1 MSLNMVSEVDRRFYS
16 NNLLSNEDLE
26 SDMDLSEILGMDAA
40 LNPEDLVRN
49 FPDDFPTLT
58 LDAINN
64 DTFAVFPD
72 SVNIFS
78 DDLQQEFSDS
88 SDSGISGVT
97 VQYENQPSPDL
108 LIKQEPPSPASSLSS
123 EGSDGTV
130 SQSHKTYTADFDL
143 KIESPPLSPQSMI
156 LSGQGHNIT
165 QASFTYINDQ
175 SELGSQVIINA
186 PTQPCSTVLTGFDTS
201 ININSILNSKVKIQP
216 KPLSTDKTTTV
227 QKPAFPNTEPGKPLV
242 LTPEEFKRLTSQGV
256 LKFQPPCTNQKNK
269 AEIPKV
275 TTTVISPPQIKMA
288 GSPIVQVDHEM
299 KNVKRQQRMIKNRES
314 ASLSRKRKKEY
325 LQTLEEQLSDYDQ
338 QNQKLQQENEELR
351 RRLSTMQTENEVLK
365 RRGTGMASPTK
376 KICLMAV
383 FVLFSLNLGTFSDL
397 IFTPHITRRNSNPSP
412 DMFPH
417 KGRQLLAVTEEKD
430 TYSVGSFMPDYPFS
444 RLKKFMEEN
453 PQHAKEINNDTL
465 YQLYTCPS
473 YFNKTESIRLA
484 DQLSGWMKRHEQQ
497 KKKKPRKP
505 ANKGRR
511 PITSSHSLRELR
523 HLREEQYRSREN
535 QLQLFQNDTVRNFWQ
550 SLPRRNDTFYVLSFN
565 SDYFL
570 IPAVAHNKTMRPRM
584 SLVMPATSLN
594 ETMQPPAGNIGMMQ
608 IDCEVLNTQLIHVH
622 KSALP
627 RHNTSES
634 FFP

>member
-1 MSLNMVSEVDRRFYS
+1 MTLNMATDVDRRFYS

-26 SDMDLSEILGMDAA
+26 ADMDLSEILGVDTA
-40 LNPEDLVRN
+40 LSPEDLVRD

-58 LDAINN
+58 LDALNN
-64 DTFAVFPD
+64 DTFTAFAD
-72 SVNIFS
+72 SCTTFH

-97 VQYENQPSPDL
+97 VQYENQLSPDL
-108 LIKQEPPSPASSLSS
+108 LIKQEPLSPASSLSS
-123 EGSDGTV
+123 EGSDGIV
-130 SQSHKTYTADFDL
+130 SQSHKMYIVDHDVKA
-143 KIESPPLSPQSMI
+143 ESPTSIPQ
-156 LSGQGHNIT
+156 T
-165 QASFTYINDQ
+165 FTFIGDQ
-175 SELGSQVIINA
+175 SETGAPVIINA
-186 PTQPCSTVLTGFDTS
+186 PAKTCSTVLTGFDTS
-201 ININSILNSKVKIQP
+201 VNINSILNSKVKIQP
-216 KPLSTDKTTTV
+216 KPLSVDKTTTV
-227 QKPAFPNTEPGKPLV
+227 QKQALPKTEPGKPLV

-256 LKFQPPCTNQKNK
+256 LKFQPPSANQKTK
-269 AEIPKV
+269 VEIPKV
-275 TTTVISPPQIKMA
+275 TTTVIPTPQIKMA
-288 GSPIVQVDHEM
+288 TSPIVQVDHEM

-325 LQTLEEQLSDYDQ
+325 LQTLEEQLSQYNQ
-338 QNQKLQQENEELR
+338 VNQKLQQENEELR
-351 RRLSTMQTENEVLK
+351 RRLCIMQTENEELK
-365 RRGTGMASPTK
+365 SRGTGIAPPAK

-383 FVLFSLNLGTFSDL
+383 FVLFTLNFGTFSNL
-397 IFTPHITRRNSNPSP
+397 ILTSRATSQQTNPSP
-412 DMFPH
+412 NQFVH
-417 KGRQLLAVTEEKD
+417 KGRQLLAVQEEKA
-430 TYSVGSFMPDYPFS
+430 TFSVGSFMPDYPFS

-453 PQHAKEINNDTL
+453 PEHAKEINNNTL

-505 ANKGRR
+505 ASKENR
-511 PITSSHSLRELR
+511 PITSSYSLRELR
-523 HLREEQYRSREN
+523 HMREQQYRSQEN
-535 QLQLFQNDTVRNFWQ
+535 QLQLFQGDTVRNFWQ

-565 SDYFL
+565 TDYFL

-584 SLVMPATSLN
+584 SLVMPATTLN

-622 KSALP
+622 KSSLP
-627 RHNTSES
+627 RHNASES

>member
-26 SDMDLSEILGMDAA
+26 ADMDLSEILGMDTA
-40 LNPEDLVRN
+40 LSPEDLVRD

-64 DTFAVFPD
+64 DTFTAFAD
-72 SVNIFS
+72 SCTTFH

-108 LIKQEPPSPASSLSS
+108 LIKQEPLSPASSLSS
-123 EGSDGTV
+123 EGSDGIV
-130 SQSHKTYTADFDL
+130 SQSHKIYTVDQDL
-143 KIESPPLSPQSMI
+143 KIESPPSSPQSMI
-156 LSGQGHNIT
+156 LTSQGQTIP
-165 QASFTYINDQ
+165 QSSFTYIGDQ
-175 SELGSQVIINA
+175 SDIGSSVIINA
-186 PTQPCSTVLTGFDTS
+186 PSKTCSTVLTGFDTS

-216 KPLSTDKTTTV
+216 KPLSSDKTATV
-227 QKPAFPNTEPGKPLV
+227 QKPAIPKTEPGKPLV

-256 LKFQPPCTNQKNK
+256 LKFQPPSTSQKTK
-269 AEIPKV
+269 VEIPKV
-275 TTTVISPPQIKMA
+275 TTTVISPPQMTA
-288 GSPIVQVDHEM
+288 SPIVQVDHEM

-325 LQTLEEQLSDYDQ
+325 LQTLEEQLSQY
-338 QNQKLQQENEELR
+338 NQLNLKLQQENEELR
-351 RRLSTMQTENEVLK
+351 RRLCIIQTENEELK
-365 RRGTGMASPTK
+365 GKGTGMASPAK

-383 FVLFSLNLGTFSDL
+383 FVFFTLNFGTFSNLILMPRATNHNSDL
-397 IFTPHITRRNSNPSP
+397 SP
-412 DMFPH
+412 DLFAH
-417 KGRQLLAVTEEKD
+417 KGRQLLAVPEEKD
-430 TYSVGSFMPDYPFS
+430 TFSVGSFMPDYPFS

-453 PQHAKEINNDTL
+453 PEHAKEINNKTL

-505 ANKGRR
+505 VSRENR

-523 HLREEQYRSREN
+523 HMREQHYRTQEN
-535 QLQLFQNDTVRNFWQ
+535 QLQLFQGDTVRNFWQ

>member
-1 MSLNMVSEVDRRFYS
+1 MTMDMVSEVDRRFYS
-16 NNLLSNEDLE
+16 NNLLSSEDLE
-26 SDMDLSEILGMDAA
+26 ADMDLSEILGMDTA
-40 LNPEDLVRN
+40 LSPEDLVRD

-58 LDAINN
+58 LDSLNN
-64 DTFAVFPD
+64 DTFTAFADPG
-72 SVNIFS
+72 NTFH

-108 LIKQEPPSPASSLSS
+108 LIKQEPLSPASSLSS
-123 EGSDGTV
+123 EGSEGTT
-130 SQSHKTYTADFDL
+130 SQSHKIFTLDQDL
-143 KIESPPLSPQSMI
+143 KIEGCPSSPQSI
-156 LSGQGHNIT
+156 IVTGQT
-165 QASFTYINDQ
+165 SPQSSYTYIGDP
-175 SELGSQVIINA
+175 SDIGSQVFINA
-186 PTQPCSTVLTGFDTS
+186 PTKTCSTVLTGFDTS

-216 KPLSTDKTTTV
+216 KPLSSEKPTTTV
-227 QKPAFPNTEPGKPLV
+227 QKPALPKSEPGKPLV

-256 LKFQPPCTNQKNK
+256 LKFQPPATNQKTK
-269 AEIPKV
+269 VEIPKV
-275 TTTVISPPQIKMA
+275 TTTVITPQQIKMA
-288 GSPIVQVDHEM
+288 ASPIVQVDHEM

-325 LQTLEEQLSDYDQ
+325 LQTLEEQLSQYNQ
-338 QNQKLQQENEELR
+338 LNQKLQQENEELR
-351 RRLSTMQTENEVLK
+351 RRLCMMQSENEELK
-365 RRGTGMASPTK
+365 NRGSGMASPAK

-383 FVLFSLNLGTFSDL
+383 FVFFTFNFGAFSNLLLTSRTTNL
-397 IFTPHITRRNSNPSP
+397 NSNPSP
-412 DMFPH
+412 DLFAH
-417 KGRQLLAVTEEKD
+417 KGRQLMAVTEEKD
-430 TYSVGSFMPDYPFS
+430 TFSVGSFMPDYPFS
-444 RLKKFMEEN
+444 RLKKFIEEN
-453 PQHAKEINNDTL
+453 PEHAEEINNKTL

-505 ANKGRR
+505 ANRESR

-523 HLREEQYRSREN
+523 HMREQHYRAQEN
-535 QLQLFQNDTVRNFWQ
+535 QLQLFQGDTVRNFWQ

-565 SDYFL
+565 TDYFL

-622 KSALP
+622 KSTLP